1 MWSNGIHGLQRHGLE
16 NQRVAKTKFFCSW
29 LSFFE
34 AIYELLSKFYVILS
48 TWYFFTYSSAKTK
61 NVIHQKGETLKF
73 IFIVE
78 VWSDLQF

>member
-16 NQRVAKTKFFCSW
+16 NQRVAKTKFFVLDC
-29 LSFFE
+29 LSSKL
-34 AIYELLSKFYVILS
+34 YELLSKFYVILS